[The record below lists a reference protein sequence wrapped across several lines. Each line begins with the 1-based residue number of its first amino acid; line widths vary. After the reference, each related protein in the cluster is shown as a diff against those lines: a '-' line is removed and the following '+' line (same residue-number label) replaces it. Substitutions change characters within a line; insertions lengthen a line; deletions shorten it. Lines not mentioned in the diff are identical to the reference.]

1 MSWTVIAYILSW
13 PVRRLLRA
21 AKGYLADISSDQPLH
36 TWSSGDPR
44 DETQQDGE
52 HGKVGRRSFRRGL
65 PKATFWSETPAWGP
79 TVSCPNRYPSFSANA
94 FLSKYLA

>member
-52 HGKVGRRSFRRGL
+52 HGKVGRRSFRRGF
-65 PKATFWSETPAWGP
+65 AQTYVFGRRTPLGALHGFMSQP
-79 TVSCPNRYPSFSANA
+79 IPF
-94 FLSKYLA
+94 FFG